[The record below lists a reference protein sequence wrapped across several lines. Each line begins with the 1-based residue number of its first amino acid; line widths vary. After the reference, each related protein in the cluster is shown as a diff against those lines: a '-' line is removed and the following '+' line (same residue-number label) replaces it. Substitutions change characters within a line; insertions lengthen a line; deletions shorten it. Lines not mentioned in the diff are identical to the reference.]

1 MLNTYQEESIILTAM
16 TEQRPILQIAS
27 GEHKNHFASCFII
40 LLIIG
45 GTCLFLNAWNNNW
58 TLKAPI
64 LGNCDCDSDYHA
76 RDGSVIA
83 GITLIVLAFIALY
96 CACTGG

>member
-1 MLNTYQEESIILTAM
+1 MSQQHPII
-16 TEQRPILQIAS
+16 QIANGQHGS
-27 GEHKNHFASCFII
+27 HFTACLCFII
-40 LLIIG
+40 LLMLG
-45 GTCLFLNAWNNNW
+45 GTCLFLNASNNNW

-83 GITLIVLAFIALY
+83 GFVLIVLSLSSLAYL
-96 CACTGG
+96 CCGPQE